1 MKFKINLMLFMAVMI
16 TLFSCN
22 NGIGNNQQTN
32 TIDTILADESNNEL
46 GVVSEAGGGA
56 EKVNL
61 PNEFEED
68 AVMLS
73 LENYFT
79 QDEVDQYKKLGFY
92 GLFYDSIS
100 TSYNLRKTPTSFIE
114 TGIQYDDGRTSF
126 ECGVPIKENE
136 ACLFLFSNHY
146 MTKDL
151 VRVKNLLAEPRFF
164 KADEMINF
172 TSNGFTY
179 TLSASD
185 YLVEPNGSQTHMD
198 YKLMLNARVQNAAST
213 ETLLSFIPWFDDGA
227 VTVLFI
233 GDLDGDSHPDYII
246 DNASKYTGVST
257 SGVFYST
264 KASNLKGLPKPIS
277 QQVMGSIGKQ
287 EHNGEFGC

>member
-1 MKFKINLMLFMAVMI
+1 MNTTVNLFATLIITSMI
-16 TLFSCN
+16 SAC
-22 NGIGNNQQTN
+22 
-32 TIDTILADESNNEL
+32 SNNKSNVTDTKHADTLITQSNEF

-56 EKVNL
+56 KKVNL
-61 PNEFEED
+61 PNEFEDD

-79 QDEVDQYKKLGFY
+79 QDEVDQYKKMEFY
-92 GLFYDSIS
+92 GLFYDSTS
-100 TSYNLRKTPTSFIE
+100 TSYNLRKTLTSYVE
-114 TGIQYDDGRTSF
+114 TGIHYDDGRTSF
-126 ECGVPIKENE
+126 ECGVAIKEKE

-151 VRVKNLLAEPRFF
+151 VGIKNLLAEPRFF
-164 KADEMINF
+164 KPDEMMNF
-172 TSNGFTY
+172 TSNGYTY

-198 YKLMLNARVQNAAST
+198 YKLMLNSRVQNAAST

-233 GDLDGDSHPDYII
+233 GDLDGDSYPDYII
-246 DNASKYTGVST
+246 DNASKYTGVSK

-264 KASNLKGLPKPIS
+264 KASNLKGLPKPVS
-277 QQVMGSIGKQ
+277 QQNGGSIGKQ

>member
-1 MKFKINLMLFMAVMI
+1 MAVMI

-22 NGIGNNQQTN
+22 NRMGNDQQTN
-32 TIDTILADESNNEL
+32 TTDTLHADESNNEL

-56 EKVNL
+56 VKVNL
-61 PNEFEED
+61 PNEFEEG

-79 QDEVDQYKKLGFY
+79 QDEVDQYKKMEFY
-92 GLFYDSIS
+92 GLFYDSTS
-100 TSYNLRKTPTSFIE
+100 TSYNLRKTLTSFIE
-114 TGIQYDDGRTSF
+114 TGIKYDDGRTSF
-126 ECGVPIKENE
+126 ECGVAIKENE

-146 MTKDL
+146 MIKDL
-151 VRVKNLLAEPRFF
+151 VHVKNLLAEPRFF
-164 KADEMINF
+164 KPDEMMNF

-213 ETLLSFIPWFDDGA
+213 ESLLSFIPWFDDGA

-233 GDLDGDSHPDYII
+233 GDLDGDSYPDYII

-264 KASNLKGLPKPIS
+264 KASNLKGLPKPVS
-277 QQVMGSIGKQ
+277 QQNVGSIGKQ